1 MSIDIEEGKAIVS
14 VGRSAPIPAGQATA
28 GNSLPVVIASDQSPV
43 PILDNLSAP
52 SEVRDDMLGIPR
64 VQTPLAIF
72 DDTNI
77 LDIDPQKWSKTEN
90 QDDGFSSVTH
100 LPLESGA
107 QLLVNT
113 GAPNGHV
120 CQLQTRLVFPYQTG
134 RITVASFG
142 VATLSNDNA
151 TLEWGMF
158 DGRDGYFLRL
168 VGNSLFFVRRTSS
181 GETPQ
186 THGASPGAVS
196 YTVGNTTYKLISAP
210 GDPAI
215 MEEIVGRAG
224 FTGDPLDGSVEGTAG
239 THTVTFT
246 NVCMWRVEYGW
257 YGGTGA
263 RLFAYV
269 PIDQNLPQGEVPKY
283 SRWVLMHQI
292 NVSDRI
298 PFPSLGN
305 PNLPMTFRAEKTG
318 NLPSAVF
325 VKKYGAQVTIDGG
338 EAKKLDIYSAESN
351 AATVGTASTVPL
363 ITIRM
368 KDLIVNNQGT
378 SKRNNLRVLPLAIS
392 VTSSHRARFVML
404 KNVTSLSDEGV
415 PINLD
420 GTNGWTSPNAL
431 SAADVNTTADTIT
444 GGTLLGTFF
453 SGVDDGQTIDLTE
466 IFQIDRQFLARE
478 LQLGEGIR
486 GDRITIAVQS
496 LEEPSNICKTSLIWG
511 QR

>member
-1 MSIDIEEGKAIVS
+1 MAIDIEEGKAIVS

-28 GNSLPVVIASDQSPV
+28 DNSVPVVIASDQSPV

-77 LDIDPQKWSKTEN
+77 LDIDPQKWSWLEN
-90 QDDGFSSVTH
+90 TANGYSSVTH

-113 GAPNGHV
+113 SAPNGHV

-142 VATLSNDNA
+142 VSTLANNNA

-158 DGRDGYFLRL
+158 DGGDGYFVRL
-168 VGNSLFFVRRTSS
+168 VGSQLYFVRRTSS

-186 THGASPGAVS
+186 IHGAAAGALS
-196 YTVGNTTYKLISAP
+196 HTVGNTTYKLISAP
-210 GDPAI
+210 GDPAV
-215 MEEIVGRAG
+215 MEEIVSRAG
-224 FTGDPLDGSVEGTAG
+224 FTGDPLDGSVQGTAG
-239 THTVTFT
+239 THTISFS
-246 NVCMWRVEYGW
+246 NVCMWRIEYGW

-269 PIDQNLPQGEVPKY
+269 PIDENLPQGEVARY
-283 SRWVLMHQI
+283 SRWVLLHQL

-305 PNLPMTFRAEKTG
+305 PNLPMTFRVQKTG

-325 VKKYGAQVTIDGG
+325 LKKYGAQVTIDGG
-338 EAKKLDIYSAESN
+338 EAKKLDIYSAESP
-351 AATVGTASTVPL
+351 AVSVGTAALRPL
-363 ITIRM
+363 LTIRM
-368 KDLIVNNQGT
+368 KDVIINNQAT
-378 SKRNNLRVLPLAIS
+378 SKRNNLRVLPIS
-392 VTSSHRARFVML
+392 LGISSLYRARFVL
-404 KNVTSLSDEGV
+404 IKNVTGLSLDAAA
-415 PINLD
+415 INL
-420 GTNGWTSPNAL
+420 NGSSEWTSPNAL
-431 SAADVNTTADTIT
+431 SAVDVNTTANTAT
-444 GGTLLGTFF
+444 GGTIIGTFF
-453 SGVDDGQTIDLTE
+453 SGDDDGQTIDLTE
-466 IFQIDRQFLARE
+466 IFQIDRMFLARE
-478 LQLGEGIR
+478 LQLGDGVR
-486 GDRITIAVQS
+486 GDNLTLAVQS
-496 LEEPSNICKTSLIWG
+496 LNNANNICKASLIWG

>member
-1 MSIDIEEGKAIVS
+1 MVDIEEGKAIIS
-14 VGRSAPIPAGQATA
+14 VGRSAPIPAGQAA
-28 GNSLPVVIASDQSPV
+28 AANSLPVVIASDQTPI

-77 LDIDPQKWSKTEN
+77 LDIDPQKWSKTESPN
-90 QDDGFSSVTH
+90 DGFSSVVH

-107 QLLVNT
+107 QLMVNT
-113 GAPNGHV
+113 NAPNGHV

-142 VATLSNDNA
+142 VATLGNDNA

-168 VGNSLFFVRRTSS
+168 VGNDLFFVRRTSS

-186 THGASPGAVS
+186 THGAAPGALS
-196 YTVGNTTYKLISAP
+196 YTVGNTTYTLISAP
-210 GDPAI
+210 GDPAV
-215 MEEIVGRAG
+215 MEEIVSRAG
-224 FTGDPLDGSVEGTAG
+224 FTGDPLDGSVQGSAG
-239 THTVTFT
+239 THTVSFS

-269 PIDQNLPQGEVPKY
+269 PIDENLPQGETPKY

-305 PNLPMTFRAEKTG
+305 PNLPMTFRVIKTG

-325 VKKYGAQVTIDGG
+325 LKKYGAQVTIDGG
-338 EAKKLDIYSAESN
+338 EARKLDIYSAESPVVSASI
-351 AATVGTASTVPL
+351 AATTPL
-363 ITIRM
+363 FTIRM
-368 KDLIVNNQGT
+368 KDVIVNNQST
-378 SKRNNLRVLPLAIS
+378 SKRNNLRVLPIALGI
-392 VTSSHRARFVML
+392 TSLHRARFVL
-404 KNVTSLSDEGV
+404 IKNVTSLSLNGT
-415 PINLD
+415 PINLN
-420 GTNGWTSPNAL
+420 GSSGWTAINAL
-431 SAADVNTTADTIT
+431 SAVDVNTTADTYT
-444 GGTLLGTFF
+444 GGTIIGTFF
-453 SGVDDGQTIDLTE
+453 AGNTDGQNIDLTE
-466 IFQIDRQFLARE
+466 LFQIDRQFLARE
-478 LQLGEGIR
+478 LQLADGVK
-486 GDRITIAVQS
+486 GDRLTVAVQS
-496 LEEPSNICKTSLIWG
+496 LEENSNTCKASLIWG